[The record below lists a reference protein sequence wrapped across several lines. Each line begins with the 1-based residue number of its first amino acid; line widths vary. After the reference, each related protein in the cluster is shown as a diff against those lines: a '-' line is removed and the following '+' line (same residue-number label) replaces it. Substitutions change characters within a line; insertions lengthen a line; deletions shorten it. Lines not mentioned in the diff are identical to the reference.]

1 MPTKT
6 PPPNGTL
13 KESPDNNGTFRKATY
28 GSVARAVAARF
39 EYTLPDAWGEF
50 EAIDLGLLL
59 QEPFRIGIVYGPSGS
74 GKTQAIARIGDL
86 TEPQWDQDKVVADHF
101 VDAEIATRYMIAAG
115 LASVPQMLKPYAML
129 SNGEQYRATLAR
141 RLAERKQEEVM
152 CVDEFTSVVDRTV
165 ARSLCASLDS
175 HLGSDARVVLATC
188 HADVIE
194 WLQPCWVINVSDG
207 SLSRGG
213 SKPAAR
219 WRMWTGAKIAE
230 LHCE

>member
-1 MPTKT
+1 MPTKMPQPEGALT
-6 PPPNGTL
+6 
-13 KESPDNNGTFRKATY
+13 ESREDSKAFRKAAY
-28 GSVARAVAARF
+28 GAVARAVAARF
-39 EYTLPDAWGEF
+39 EYTLPEGWGEF
-50 EAIDLGLLL
+50 DAIDLGLLL
-59 QEPFRIGIVYGPSGS
+59 REPFRIGIVYGPSGS

-86 TEPQWDQDKVVADHF
+86 TEPRWEKDKVVADHF
-101 VDAEIATRYMIAAG
+101 TDAETATRYMLAAG

-141 RLAERKQEEVM
+141 RLAERKEGEVM

-175 HLGSDARVVLATC
+175 HLGSEARVVLATC

-213 SKPAAR
+213 GKPASR